1 MQGLGA
7 RVNIII
13 GEADLRA
20 YPTSGTSFAITRD
33 ARPSKIAVGTEISN
47 QLQESTSML
56 PVFPTPGGPRSYR
69 RNETHV
75 LIT

>member
-7 RVNIII
+7 RVNVII
-13 GEADLRA
+13 GEADLRG
-20 YPTSGTSFAITRD
+20 YPTSGTSLAITRD
-33 ARPSKIAVGTEISN
+33 ARPSKMAVGTEISD
-47 QLQESTSML
+47 QLQESPSIL

-69 RNETHV
+69 KDEKHI